1 MADPTPEQR
10 KLSSK
15 EVIVYDPITFAVTL
29 EKAEDY
35 KGKYSAQRKC
45 TSKTQPYIS
54 IDYIED
60 PDTLLKIAPRLGDR
74 VEVYEG
80 IAMIARIKLNHLGWQ
95 ANIKRAFGN
104 ATKSLSH
111 SSPLI

>member
-1 MADPTPEQR
+1 MADPKPEQR

-35 KGKYSAQRKC
+35 NGKYCAQRKC
-45 TSKTQPYIS
+45 ISKAQPYIS

-60 PDTLLKIAPRLGDR
+60 PDTLLKIAPKLGDR
-74 VEVYEG
+74 VELYEG
-80 IAMIARIKLNHLGWQ
+80 ITMIARIKLNHLG
-95 ANIKRAFGN
+95 
-104 ATKSLSH
+104 
-111 SSPLI
+111 